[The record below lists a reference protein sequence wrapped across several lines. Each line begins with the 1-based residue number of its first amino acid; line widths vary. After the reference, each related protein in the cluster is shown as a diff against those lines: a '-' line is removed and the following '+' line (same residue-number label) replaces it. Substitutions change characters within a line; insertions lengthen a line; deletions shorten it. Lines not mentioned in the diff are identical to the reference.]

1 MAFLKSIIL
10 EEFILQKNFSDSGS
24 WEGKEESVFLSFNG

>member
-10 EEFILQKNFSDSGS
+10 EEFILQEIVSNSGN
-24 WEGKEESVFLSFNG
+24 WEGREERGFLSFNV

>member
-10 EEFILQKNFSDSGS
+10 EEFILQEIVLDSGI
-24 WEGKEESVFLSFNG
+24 WEGKGDKGHLGFNV